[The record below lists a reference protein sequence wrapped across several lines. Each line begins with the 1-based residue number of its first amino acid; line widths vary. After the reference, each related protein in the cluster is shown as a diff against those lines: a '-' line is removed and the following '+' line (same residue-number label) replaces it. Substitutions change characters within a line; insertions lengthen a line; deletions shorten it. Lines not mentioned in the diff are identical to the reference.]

1 MGILPVLEAFPSVFG
16 FEVGA
21 HDGVHSQLAQHW
33 SNELQNDGPEQAKDD
48 KCCKTSPC
56 MGCAIE
62 IMENGEGPTQDEFR
76 YNEKDVQEQVIH
88 RGTGHDIPR
97 FLVLK
102 SSADWSK

>member
-1 MGILPVLEAFPSVFG
+1 
-16 FEVGA
+16 
-21 HDGVHSQLAQHW
+21 
-33 SNELQNDGPEQAKDD
+33 
-48 KCCKTSPC
+48 